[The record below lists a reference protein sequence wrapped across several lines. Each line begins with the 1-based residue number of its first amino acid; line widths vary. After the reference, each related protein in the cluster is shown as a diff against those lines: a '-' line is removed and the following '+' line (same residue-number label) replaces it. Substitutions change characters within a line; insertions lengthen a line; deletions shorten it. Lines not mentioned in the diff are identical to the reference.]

1 MFLIKIC
8 DMVIGIENLYEK
20 TEEFCR
26 DYIVTDQTPDIT
38 VTSTPEDIEKEM
50 AQYPQYPEDY
60 HELIV
65 LFRKL
70 TEVLLPL
77 GIFFLHSAVVEFDKK
92 GYIFT
97 GKSGAGKSTHAG
109 LWEEFIPGATIINGD
124 KPFIKKEADG
134 FYAYGNPWVGKEGKG
149 ANKRT
154 KIAAVCFIKQGKEN
168 IISELN
174 SAFII
179 SKIFDQI
186 AYPKTKENTET
197 LLGLLDSFLSSIPFY
212 ELECDVSRE
221 AVMVAYE
228 NMTKGAAF

>member
-1 MFLIKIC
+1 MFTIKIC
-8 DMVIGIENLYEK
+8 DIPIGIENLYEK

-134 FYAYGNPWVGKEGKG
+134 FYAYGNPWAGKEGKG

-154 KIAAVCFIKQGKEN
+154 KVSAVCFIKQGKEN

-228 NMTKGAAF
+228 KMTKGAAF